1 MVSTFSKS
9 ISIPSFK
16 VVVSREIYRRGE
28 PMFVLSGRPIVIN
41 FRISSNLMIKIIS
54 NFLAVLFVSS
64 LLSNAVYAQAARRD
78 DGGSARVINKL
89 QAMVREMTAERD
101 ALKAEND
108 KLAAEIETLKEQHE
122 AAVSR
127 EEKLGGELD
136 TQKSTIEAVR
146 GRLDQTHG
154 KLVEVVEK
162 YKVLNQSKNQLSL
175 EHVELQK
182 LQEFT
187 VSELDSCENKNIK
200 MYQATR
206 DMLKDYGRQSLW
218 ARLVQAE
225 PVFQFKSV
233 ELENIIQE
241 YEDKLVEQKYRRK
254 TELEEVY
261 EEAEIVEEAE
271 ISEPESEEAHES
283 GEMESQ
289 KDGG

>member
-1 MVSTFSKS
+1 
-9 ISIPSFK
+9 
-16 VVVSREIYRRGE
+16 
-28 PMFVLSGRPIVIN
+28 
-41 FRISSNLMIKIIS
+41 MIKIIS
-54 NFLAVLFVSS
+54 IFLAVLLVTS
-64 LLSNAVYAQAARRD
+64 LLSNVVYAQAARRD

-101 ALKAEND
+101 ALKSDND
-108 KLAAEIETLKEQHE
+108 RLAAEIETLKEQHE

-127 EEKLGGELD
+127 EEKLSGELD
-136 TQKSTIEAVR
+136 SQKSTIEAVR

-175 EHVELQK
+175 EHAELQK

-206 DMLKDYGRQSLW
+206 DMLKDYGGQSLF

-225 PVFQFKSV
+225 PVFQFNSV

-241 YEDKLVEQKYRRK
+241 YEDKLIEQKYRRK
-254 TELEEVY
+254 TEPEEVY
-261 EEAEIVEEAE
+261 EETTEGAEETEV
-271 ISEPESEEAHES
+271 SGTEPEPEPEEVDQPD
-283 GEMESQ
+283 EMQSREE
-289 KDGG
+289 GG